1 MANAAQVS
9 FTFFADSPDEQDRT
23 FRSNLLRLDRPRQ
36 RDQRS
41 ESTTVV
47 RDSGRKQPVAGS
59 NDRELRPRCEHSVM
73 LRADN
78 TQRRSRSA
86 FDQSETAALFI
97 DLYVGETQSRKLLC
111 EILSTLA
118 FTKRR
123 CGDRTD
129 PDLFIRDCLGGC
141 MEETERTLHFCRGQ
155 QRAK

>member
-1 MANAAQVS
+1 MANAAQVA

-59 NDRELRPRCEHSVM
+59 NDREISARCEHSVKVS
-73 LRADN
+73 ADN
-78 TQRRSRSA
+78 KQRRSRSS
-86 FDQSETAALFI
+86 FDQSETVALFI
-97 DLYVGETQSRKLLC
+97 DLNVGETQSRKLLC

-118 FTKRR
+118 FSIRR

-129 PDLFIRDCLGGC
+129 PDLFIRAYFRHCI
-141 MEETERTLHFCRGQ
+141 
-155 QRAK
+155 